1 MATPQHPGI
10 ASSKRVI
17 VSGAEAMSLAYELA
31 GVRIAYVF
39 PITPQ
44 TEVLE
49 TMTRSERVR
58 VIPSD
63 SEFNAIASAEGV
75 FWGGERC
82 AIYTS
87 SQGLVLMSEVMWE
100 VAGNRLP
107 MVMGVFN
114 RALRGPAWTLG
125 PQQND
130 SLFMRDTGWL
140 QFFCETAQDV
150 FDFILLAMRVAE
162 RVCLPALVCGDG
174 FYLSHQKEE
183 IELPDEAAVRG
194 FVGELAVPDLPDPN
208 QPATF
213 GGVVSTAQQYFSLSE
228 RMHRDVVAAQDVF
241 LEVAKGFEVL
251 FGRRRTLTE
260 PCEMEDAELVLLAS
274 GATCGAAREEV
285 RRRRRRG
292 QKVGL
297 LKLCSIRPLPVGE
310 LLRHL
315 RPGQKVAV
323 LDRNLTAGAGGVFH
337 CEISAALRGLIDD
350 IVLLG
355 CITGLGGVDLTPEAA
370 GELIDTLATAGPAQ
384 QGLVH
389 FLDETGLHAVGRTE
403 RCK

>member
-1 MATPQHPGI
+1 MAINQHSGI

-17 VSGAEAMSLAYELA
+17 VSGAEAMSLAYEMA

-63 SEFNAIASAEGV
+63 SEFNAIASATGV

-162 RVCLPALVCGDG
+162 RVYLPALVCGDG

-183 IELPDEAAVRG
+183 IEIPDEAAVRG
-194 FVGELAVPDLPDPN
+194 FVGELAVPDLPDSSH
-208 QPATF
+208 PATF
-213 GGVVSTAQQYFSLSE
+213 GGVVSTAQQYFQLSE
-228 RMHRDVVAAQDVF
+228 RMHRDVVASQDVF

-260 PCEMEDAELVLLAS
+260 PYAMEDAELVLIAS
-274 GATCGAAREEV
+274 GATCGAVREEV
-285 RRRRRRG
+285 MRRRRRG

-310 LLRHL
+310 MLRHL
-315 RPGQKVAV
+315 RPGQKIAI
-323 LDRNLTAGAGGVFH
+323 LDRNLTTGVGGIFH
-337 CEISAALRGLIDD
+337 CEISAALRGLVDH

-355 CITGLGGVDLTPEAA
+355 CITGLGGVDLTPEAT
-370 GELIDTLATAGPAQ
+370 GELIDYLAAAGPAQ

-389 FLDETGLHAVGRTE
+389 FLDEEGLHAVGRTE
-403 RCK
+403 RCN

>member
-1 MATPQHPGI
+1 MVIKEEP
-10 ASSKRVI
+10 RVAYSERT
-17 VSGAEAMSLAYELA
+17 VLSGAQAMALAYELA

-49 TMTRSERVR
+49 VMTRSEKVR

-63 SEFNAIASAEGV
+63 SEYDAVAGAEGV

-82 AIYTS
+82 AIFTS

-140 QFFCETAQDV
+140 QLYCETAQDI
-150 FDFILLAMRVAE
+150 FDFTLLAMRVAE

-183 IELPDEAAVRG
+183 VEIPDEAAVRA
-194 FVGELAVPDLPDPN
+194 FVGELAIPDLPDSSR
-208 QPATF
+208 PATF
-213 GGVVSTAQQYFSLSE
+213 GGVVTTAQQYFRLSE
-228 RMHRDVVAAQDVF
+228 RMHRDVVGSQDVF

-260 PCEMEDAELVLLAS
+260 PYEMDDAELVLMAS
-274 GATCGAAREEV
+274 GATCGAVREEV
-285 RRRRRRG
+285 KRRRRRG

-310 LLRHL
+310 LVRHL
-315 RPGQKVAV
+315 RPGQKAVV
-323 LDRNLTAGAGGVFH
+323 LDRNVAAGAGGIFH
-337 CEISAALRGLIDD
+337 CEISAALRGLVDD
-350 IVLLG
+350 LVLLG
-355 CITGLGGVDLTPEAA
+355 CVTGLGGVDLTPDAA
-370 GELIDTLATAGPAQ
+370 GELIDYLAAAGPAQ

-389 FLDETGLHAVGRTE
+389 FLDEAGLHAVGRTE
-403 RCK
+403 RCD

>member
-1 MATPQHPGI
+1 MANPELSAI
-10 ASSKRVI
+10 ASSQRVI
-17 VSGAEAMSLAYELA
+17 VTGAEAMSLAYEMA

-63 SEFNAIASAEGV
+63 SEFNAIASATGV

-140 QFFCETAQDV
+140 QFYCETAQDV

-162 RVCLPALVCGDG
+162 RVYLPAMVCGDG

-183 IELPDEAAVRG
+183 IQIPEEAAVRG
-194 FVGELAVPDLPDPN
+194 FIGELAVPDLPDSS

-213 GGVVSTAQQYFSLSE
+213 GGVASTAQQYFRLSE
-228 RMHRDVVAAQDVF
+228 RMHRDVVASQDVF

-260 PCEMEDAELVLLAS
+260 PYAMDDAELVLIAS
-274 GATCGAAREEV
+274 GATCGVVREEV
-285 RRRRRRG
+285 ARRRQRG

-310 LLRHL
+310 MLRHL
-315 RPGQKVAV
+315 RPGQKIAV
-323 LDRNLTAGAGGVFH
+323 LDRNLTTGAGGIFH
-337 CEISAALRGLIDD
+337 CEISAALRGLVDH

-355 CITGLGGVDLTPEAA
+355 CITGLGGVDLTPEAT
-370 GELIDTLATAGPAQ
+370 GELIDYLAAAGPVQ
-384 QGLVH
+384 QGLIH
-389 FLDETGLHAVGRTE
+389 FLDEEGLHAVGRTE
-403 RCK
+403 RCN

>member
-1 MATPQHPGI
+1 
-10 ASSKRVI
+10 
-17 VSGAEAMSLAYELA
+17 MSLAYEMA

-39 PITPQ
+39 PFTPQ

-49 TMTRSERVR
+49 TMTRSTRVR

-63 SEFNAIASAEGV
+63 SEFNAIASATGV

-162 RVCLPALVCGDG
+162 RVYLPAMVCGDG

-183 IELPDEAAVRG
+183 IQIPDEAAVRD
-194 FVGELAVPDLPDPN
+194 FVGEMAVPDLPDSSH
-208 QPATF
+208 PATF
-213 GGVVSTAQQYFSLSE
+213 GGVVSTAQQYFRLSE
-228 RMHRDVVAAQDVF
+228 RMHRDVVASQDVF
-241 LEVAKGFEVL
+241 QDVAKGFQVL

-260 PCEMEDAELVLLAS
+260 PYEMEDAELVLIAS
-274 GATCGAAREEV
+274 GATCGAVREEV
-285 RRRRRRG
+285 ARRRRRG

-315 RPGQKVAV
+315 RPGQKIAV
-323 LDRNLTAGAGGVFH
+323 LDRNLNFGAGGIFH
-337 CEISAALRGLIDD
+337 CEISGRSARS
-350 IVLLG
+350 
-355 CITGLGGVDLTPEAA
+355 
-370 GELIDTLATAGPAQ
+370 DTSADTGPAR
-384 QGLVH
+384 
-389 FLDETGLHAVGRTE
+389 AAAR
-403 RCK
+403 

>member
-1 MATPQHPGI
+1 MAISEHRGI
-10 ASSKRVI
+10 APTRRVI
-17 VSGAEAMSLAYELA
+17 LSGAEAMSLAYELA

-58 VIPSD
+58 VVPSN
-63 SEFNAIASAEGV
+63 SEFDALASAEGV

-107 MVMGVFN
+107 IVMGVFN

-162 RVCLPALVCGDG
+162 RACLPALVCGDG

-183 IELPDEAAVRG
+183 VEVPDEPAVRS
-194 FVGELAVPDLPDPN
+194 FVGELAIPDLPDPAR
-208 QPATF
+208 PASF
-213 GGVVSTAQQYFSLSE
+213 GGVVGSAQQYSRLCE
-228 RMHRDVVAAQDVF
+228 RMHRDVVASQDVF
-241 LEVAKGFEVL
+241 LEVAKEFEVL
-251 FGRRRTLTE
+251 FGRRRALTE
-260 PCEMEDAELVLLAS
+260 PWATDDAELVLMAS
-274 GATCGAAREEV
+274 GSTCGAAREEV
-285 RRRRRRG
+285 IRRRRRG

-297 LKLCSIRPLPVGE
+297 LKLCSIRPLPVAE
-310 LLRHL
+310 LRRHL
-315 RPGQKVAV
+315 RPGQKVVV
-323 LDRNLTAGAGGVFH
+323 LDRNLTAGGGGIFH
-337 CEISAALRGLIDD
+337 GEISAALRGLADD
-350 IVLLG
+350 LLLFG
-355 CITGLGGVDLTPEAA
+355 CITGLGGVDLTPEAT
-370 GELIDTLATAGPAQ
+370 GQLIDYVAAAGPAQ

-389 FLDETGLHAVGRTE
+389 FLDEEGLHAVGRTE
-403 RCK
+403 RCD

>member
-1 MATPQHPGI
+1 MATPEYPAI
-10 ASSKRVI
+10 ASSQRVI
-17 VSGAEAMSLAYELA
+17 VTGAEAMSLAYEMA

-49 TMTRSERVR
+49 TMTRSTRVR

-63 SEFNAIASAEGV
+63 SEFNAIASATGV

-150 FDFILLAMRVAE
+150 FDFILLAMKVAE
-162 RVCLPALVCGDG
+162 RVYLPAMVCGDG

-183 IELPDEAAVRG
+183 IQIPDEAAVRD
-194 FVGELAVPDLPDPN
+194 FVGELAVPDLPDSSH
-208 QPATF
+208 PATF
-213 GGVVSTAQQYFSLSE
+213 GGVVSTAQQYFRLSE
-228 RMHRDVVAAQDVF
+228 RMHRDVVASQDVF
-241 LEVAKGFEVL
+241 LDVAKGFEVL

-260 PCEMEDAELVLLAS
+260 PYEMEDAELVLIAS
-274 GATCGAAREEV
+274 GATCGAAREEIA
-285 RRRRRRG
+285 RRRRRG

-297 LKLCSIRPLPVGE
+297 LKLCSIRPLPLGE

-315 RPGQKVAV
+315 RSGQKIAV
-323 LDRNLTAGAGGVFH
+323 LDRNLAFGAGGIFH
-337 CEISAALRGLIDD
+337 CEISAALRGLVDH

-355 CITGLGGVDLTPEAA
+355 CVTGLGGVDLTPEAT
-370 GELIDTLATAGPAQ
+370 GELIDYLAAAGPAQ
-384 QGLVH
+384 QGLIH

-403 RCK
+403 

>member
-1 MATPQHPGI
+1 MAQNELAGI
-10 ASSKRVI
+10 ASSRRMI
-17 VSGAEAMSLAYELA
+17 LSGAQAMSLAYELA

-49 TMTRSERVR
+49 TMTRSSRVR

-63 SEFNAIASAEGV
+63 SEFNALASAEGV
-75 FWGGERC
+75 YWGGERC

-125 PQQND
+125 CQQND

-150 FDFILLAMRVAE
+150 FDFVLMAMRVAE

-183 IELPDEAAVRG
+183 VDVPDEAAVRG
-194 FVGELAVPDLPDPN
+194 FVGELAIPDLPDPDR
-208 QPATF
+208 PATY
-213 GGVVSTAQQYFSLSE
+213 GGVVSTAQQYSKLSE
-228 RMHRDVVAAQDVF
+228 RMHRDVVASQDVF
-241 LEVAKGFEVL
+241 FEVAKEFEVL

-260 PCEMEDAELVLLAS
+260 PCEMEDAELVLIAS
-274 GATCGAAREEV
+274 GSTCGAVRTEV
-285 RRRRRRG
+285 LRRRRRG

-297 LKLCSIRPLPVGE
+297 LKLSSIRPLPVAE

-315 RPGQKVAV
+315 RPGQKAVV
-323 LDRNLTAGAGGVFH
+323 LDRNLNIGAGGIFH
-337 CEISAALRGLIDD
+337 GEIAAALRGHLDD
-350 IVLLG
+350 LLLLG
-355 CITGLGGVDLTPEAA
+355 CITGLGGLDLTPENT
-370 GELIDTLATAGPAQ
+370 GELIDYLAAAGPAQ

-389 FLDETGLHAVGRTE
+389 FLDEEGLHAAGRTE
-403 RCK
+403 RCN

>member
-1 MATPQHPGI
+1 MAIPEHAAI
-10 ASSKRVI
+10 ASSRRVI
-17 VSGAEAMSLAYELA
+17 VTGAEAMSLAYEMA

-49 TMTRSERVR
+49 TMTRSARVR

-63 SEFNAIASAEGV
+63 SEFNAIASATGV

-162 RVCLPALVCGDG
+162 RVYLPAMVCGDG
-174 FYLSHQKEE
+174 FYLSHMKEE
-183 IELPDEAAVRG
+183 IQIPDEAAVRG
-194 FVGELAVPDLPDPN
+194 FIGELAVPDLPDSSH
-208 QPATF
+208 PATF
-213 GGVVSTAQQYFSLSE
+213 GGVVSTAQQYFRLSE
-228 RMHRDVVAAQDVF
+228 RMHRDLVGSQDVF
-241 LEVAKGFEVL
+241 LEVAKGFDVL

-260 PCEMEDAELVLLAS
+260 PYEMEDAELVLIAS
-274 GATCGAAREEV
+274 GATCGVVREEV
-285 RRRRRRG
+285 ARRRRRG

-310 LLRHL
+310 MLRHL
-315 RPGQKVAV
+315 RPGQKIAV
-323 LDRNLTAGAGGVFH
+323 LDRNLTTGAGGIFH
-337 CEISAALRGLIDD
+337 CEISAALRGLVDH

-355 CITGLGGVDLTPEAA
+355 CITGLGGLDLTPEAT
-370 GELIDTLATAGPAQ
+370 GELIDYLAGAGPAQ
-384 QGLVH
+384 QGLIH
-389 FLDETGLHAVGRTE
+389 FLDEEGLHAVGRTE
-403 RCK
+403 QCS

>member
-1 MATPQHPGI
+1 MATPEYPGI
-10 ASSKRVI
+10 ASSQRVI
-17 VSGAEAMSLAYELA
+17 VTGAEAMSLAYEMA

-49 TMTRSERVR
+49 TMTRSTRVR

-63 SEFNAIASAEGV
+63 SEFNAIASATGV

-162 RVCLPALVCGDG
+162 RVYLPAMVCGDG

-183 IELPDEAAVRG
+183 IQIPDEAAVRD
-194 FVGELAVPDLPDPN
+194 FVGEMAVPDLPDSSH
-208 QPATF
+208 PATF
-213 GGVVSTAQQYFSLSE
+213 GGVVSTAQQYFRLSE
-228 RMHRDVVAAQDVF
+228 RMHRDVVASQDVF
-241 LEVAKGFEVL
+241 MDVAKGFEVI

-260 PCEMEDAELVLLAS
+260 PYEMEDAELVLIAS
-274 GATCGAAREEV
+274 GATCGAVREEV
-285 RRRRRRG
+285 ARRRRRG

-315 RPGQKVAV
+315 RPGQKIAV
-323 LDRNLTAGAGGVFH
+323 LDRNLTIGAGGIFH
-337 CEISAALRGLIDD
+337 CEISAALRGLVDH

-355 CITGLGGVDLTPEAA
+355 CVTGLGGVDLTPEAT
-370 GELIDTLATAGPAQ
+370 GELIDYLAAAGPAQ
-384 QGLVH
+384 QGLIH

-403 RCK
+403 RCN

>member
-1 MATPQHPGI
+1 MAINERSGI
-10 ASSKRVI
+10 ASSQRVI
-17 VSGAEAMSLAYELA
+17 VSGAEAMSLAYDLA

-49 TMTRSERVR
+49 TMVRSQRVR

-63 SEFNAIASAEGV
+63 SEFNAIASATGV

-150 FDFILLAMRVAE
+150 FDFTLLAMRVAE

-183 IELPDEAAVRG
+183 VAIPDEAAVRG
-194 FVGELAVPDLPDPN
+194 FVGELAIPDLPDSSR
-208 QPATF
+208 PATF
-213 GGVVSTAQQYFSLSE
+213 GGVVASPQQYFRLSE
-228 RMHRDVVAAQDVF
+228 RIHRDVVGSQDVF

-260 PCEMEDAELVLLAS
+260 PYEMEDAELVLMAS
-274 GATCGAAREEV
+274 GATCGAVREEV
-285 RRRRRRG
+285 TRRRRRG

-315 RPGQKVAV
+315 RRGQKAVV
-323 LDRNLTAGAGGVFH
+323 LDRNVAAGVGGIFH
-337 CEISAALRGLIDD
+337 CEISAALRGLLDD

-355 CITGLGGVDLTPEAA
+355 CVTGLGGVDLTPEAT
-370 GELIDTLATAGPAQ
+370 GKLIDYLAAAGPAQ

-389 FLDETGLHAVGRTE
+389 FLDEQGLHAVGRTE
-403 RCK
+403 RCD